1 MTSVEI
7 PISFVRQYTGPF
19 DVTSVFASLSDLNDY
34 IESDPTTY
42 AGQIVSVSSGDD
54 VGIYIVSENADDV
67 IKQASSLETYTQT
80 EVNSKITEVNAK
92 IAEINNKI
100 AEINNNLD
108 SYIETEVTLN
118 QNGVPVTGKMLFKAD

>member
-19 DVTSVFASLSDLNDY
+19 DVTSVFATLSDLTDY
-34 IESDPTTY
+34 IASDPTTY

-54 VGIYIVSENADDV
+54 AGIYIVSENADEA
-67 IKQASSLETYTQT
+67 IKQASSLETYTQ
-80 EVNSKITEVNAK
+80 VEVNAK
-92 IAEINNKI
+92 IAEVNAKIAEVNTKI
-100 AEINNNLD
+100 AEINNGLD
-108 SYIETEVTLN
+108 GYVETIVTLN